1 MIPPYEHTYI
11 TLKIVE
17 TALVPVYKNPL
28 HPTTLTP
35 PPPCPPP
42 HPPVLTFNEEIDI
55 NMKIFFPLPYY

>member
-35 PPPCPPP
+35 PPAPRPARRFW
-42 HPPVLTFNEEIDI
+42 LSMRKLI
-55 NMKIFFPLPYY
+55 

>member
-35 PPPCPPP
+35 PPLPPAPPP
-42 HPPVLTFNEEIDI
+42 GFD
-55 NMKIFFPLPYY
+55 FQ

>member
-35 PPPCPPP
+35 PPPAPRPAP
-42 HPPVLTFNEEIDI
+42 RF
-55 NMKIFFPLPYY
+55 